1 MTSAPARAAAP
12 TTLIERAQ
20 RFVELHVGPG
30 TFAVPNPWDAGTAR
44 LFEQLGFEAL
54 ATTGAGHAFAVG
66 RADGHTDPHEMLE
79 RVETIAAATTLP
91 VSADLEDGFGSSPEA
106 VAATITAAAARG
118 IVGGSIEDRHY
129 RDGDVGT
136 LFAIERAAERIRA
149 AAEAARALPIPFT
162 LTARCECFLVGRPD
176 LGETVRR
183 LQAYQEAGADVLY
196 APGLTTRDQICAVTS
211 SVDRPVN
218 VVMGLTP
225 ETFSLEE
232 LAAMGVRRVSLGSTL
247 SRVALGAVI
256 RAAEEL
262 RATGTFSFVEDAVPY
277 ARINSMFAAASS

>member
-1 MTSAPARAAAP
+1 MTSAPTRAVAP
-12 TTLIERAQ
+12 ATLIERAQ
-20 RFVELHVGPG
+20 RFVDLHAGSG
-30 TFAVPNPWDAGTAR
+30 TFAVPNPWDSGTAK
-44 LFEQLGFEAL
+44 LFAQLGFEAL

-66 RADGHTDPHEMLE
+66 RADGHTDPHEMLDH
-79 RVETIAAATTLP
+79 VETIAAATTLP
-91 VSADLEDGFGSSPEA
+91 VSADLEDGFGPSPEA

-118 IVGGSIEDRHY
+118 VVGGSIEDRHY
-129 RDGDVGT
+129 RSDKVGT
-136 LFAIERAAERIRA
+136 LFAIEHAAERIRA

-256 RAAEEL
+256 GAAE
-262 RATGTFSFVEDAVPY
+262 GDP
-277 ARINSMFAAASS
+277 